1 MMSPLAS
8 HLLHTAAQLACF
20 CRIVAA
26 QYDDGYSSALGALEK
41 TKGMFQLTGQTD
53 PTMREVNGGRLCVN
67 GFGKQPPGYV
77 FSGDITLDQCAD
89 IAGEQPDPLGFRWGR
104 LNFDY
109 ALYTEYAR
117 PLETG
122 GNASLA
128 VDLDALYPPSVPEQ
142 KFMCTIFVEKDLK
155 GQPIPFKK
163 SNSSAQFHPKL
174 QDGPANSVCFQRW
187 TMTEFFKPK
196 VSELWFCYMTPD
208 KVRGCTKEKNEYYF
222 QGKIFIIVFLFFL
235 CVLGVIMSD
244 MPEFETPLVWFTRLL
259 LNLELGMI
267 SVAFLLTRNGATE
280 SPEFFACAFV
290 LDVVGAMALFCPYHI
305 MEWVSEDSPFNT
317 AYLLLLAFSPCF
329 LMEFMSYWSHFIL
342 LVGHLPLLIGALA
355 FVITSLGLHYY
366 HFVLDERAKIAAE
379 DDDARTLN
387 SLEKQSYTSVPTEE
401 PKDCTSGCR
410 DSRSWKTLMCK
421 R

>member
-1 MMSPLAS
+1 MSPLAS
-8 HLLHTAAQLACF
+8 HLLHIAAQLACI
-20 CRIVAA
+20 CRIVVA
-26 QYDDGYSSALGALEK
+26 QYDGKLGALEK
-41 TKGMFQLTGQTD
+41 SKGIFQLTGETD

-77 FSGDITLDQCAD
+77 FNGEISLDQCAD
-89 IAGEQPDPLGFRWGR
+89 IAGEQPSPLGFRWGR
-104 LNFDY
+104 MGFDY
-109 ALYTEYAR
+109 AAYTEYAR

-122 GNASLA
+122 GNASNA
-128 VDLDALYPPSVPEQ
+128 VDLATLFPPTDLET
-142 KFMCTIFVEKDLK
+142 FMCTIFVEKDRK

-163 SNSSAQFHPKL
+163 SNYSANFHPKL

-196 VSELWFCYMTPD
+196 VSELWFCYMKPER
-208 KVRGCTKEKNEYYF
+208 VMPCLKEKNEYYF

-280 SPEFFACAFV
+280 SPEFFACAFF
-290 LDVVGAMALFCPYHI
+290 LDVVMALFLFCPYHV
-305 MEWVSEDSPFNT
+305 MEFLSEDSPFNT

-355 FVITSLGLHYY
+355 FVMTALGLSYF
-366 HFVLDERAKIAAE
+366 HFVLDERAKIALE
-379 DDDARTLN
+379 DGDARSLN
-387 SLEKQSYTSVPTEE
+387 SLEKQSYASVPTEE
-401 PKDCTSGCR
+401 PKDCSDGCR
-410 DSRSWKTLMCK
+410 NSNSWKTLMC
-421 R
+421 RR